1 MAYGFSRMQI
11 PEFKFSIIAICTGR
25 VNVKI
30 EMKPEK
36 VNRSIKV
43 RMRRGKQRGNENG
56 ILGT

>member
-25 VNVKI
+25 VNVKT

-43 RMRRGKQRGNENG
+43 RMRRGKQKGK
-56 ILGT
+56 

>member
-36 VNRSIKV
+36 VNRSVKV
-43 RMRRGKQRGNENG
+43 RMRRGKQRGNENR